1 MVIEMK
7 TNKKISIIRNVIFTL
22 LVVGCC
28 VGVTSY
34 AITFYN
40 DRNHS
45 DLGGDAEA
53 TDTNDSAEG
62 MANGTADSTANGI
75 VSGSEDDTANSNADD
90 TAVSYTHLL
99 PPKKV
104 SETRNCGGER
114 FYTPTFLYL
123 SLYANTF
130 SLERFYT

>member
-1 MVIEMK
+1 MK

-40 DRNHS
+40 DLNHS

-90 TAVSYTHLL
+90 TAFSDGDGDGT
-99 PPKKV
+99 
-104 SETRNCGGER
+104 
-114 FYTPTFLYL
+114 
-123 SLYANTF
+123 ANGSAPARTANKN
-130 SLERFYT
+130 RPI